1 MISFFSRLFKKA
13 PSKAARSAAASNHA
27 ASASTNGPANHNGIS
42 GTHAKVEPD
51 VPQHYCPELID
62 IALNNNS
69 SKHKTAARQRI
80 AKLLEEETLTL
91 AQVTR
96 DAANTNELLTL
107 CSFSEKAA
115 AEILSAEHTQSALA
129 SLANEAATAAIR
141 KAAAEK
147 VTERTAIE
155 AMLKGAKGK
164 DKHVYKIA
172 KAALAVFKA
181 EDEALAQKHAE
192 IASLCND
199 AERHG
204 KKPFDHLYTHKFI
217 NLEKAWQDTKSDAT
231 PELHTRFDNAIAKCQ
246 AVIDAEIAKEH
257 AKAQAEE
264 SANAAIAGIHA
275 ATQAVSQ
282 LAAELYDAT
291 QWTTDRQQQAEQ
303 QLKTQSDN
311 VRSLIS
317 RAQSEIQ
324 ATEDTPES
332 IKLRQTQQKKQQA
345 AQQYFYQVSEATHG
359 LLNKIAQ
366 GQLLSSLT
374 QKITQNA
381 STEPEKADQPS
392 ANNPSTEEQNIAHNN
407 IGTAHTHKTTEL
419 EHVCNQIA
427 ELLAFSSQFKDF
439 TSTTAQ
445 KAQAAIADWQKAQKA
460 QAAARKALISN
471 ISDLMRRA
479 SSAARN
485 GQVRRA
491 RGIYRELDDKRKQ
504 IPSIPQGLASKLE
517 DLDTEIAK
525 LGDWH
530 EFAVT
535 PKKQALVDTMNS
547 LHNSTLAPDDLAA
560 KIHSLQDEWRLL
572 CKGGENQDA
581 EIWQAFQASADKAF
595 EPCKIHFA
603 KQAQAREN
611 NAQARLDLIAQMNNY
626 YDAYDWRQAIWKD
639 VEQTLRVAKD
649 TWKTLWPVPRQQQKE
664 IQTRFDAVLDKIYA
678 HMNAAF
684 DTAKV
689 QKEQLIAQAQSAAQ
703 NPDIKAA
710 AEQIKQLQ
718 ANWKHIG
725 RSYRKADQQLWAAF
739 RSVCDEVFNKRQA
752 IFDEANAER
761 DQLIIQSEAQ
771 IEKLITLSQKPGK
784 ELQTLSGQVN
794 EITEAFYALG
804 ELPKAQVVK
813 LQKAL
818 QSIEANIE
826 QYRNSAKE
834 QVWGVL
840 FELNSQLNTLEA
852 AEGDITE
859 QTEAFNTQLQA
870 QKLPGNSVAILTKR
884 LTQIATPNDNAVK
897 QLRLLCIRAE
907 IAQGIDSPESDKQ
920 LRMEYQVE
928 ALQQSFGSSQND
940 TPATLTAQWLA
951 VNGCSSTEF
960 NTLQARFIRCCFPQL
975 SSASA
980 SA

>member
-13 PSKAARSAAASNHA
+13 PSKAASPAAAHNHPKGSTGIQSTA
-27 ASASTNGPANHNGIS
+27 AKA
-42 GTHAKVEPD
+42 EPS

-62 IALNNNS
+62 AALKHNS

-80 AKLLEEETLTL
+80 AKLLEEGTLTL

-96 DAANTNELLTL
+96 DAANTDELLTL
-107 CSFSEKAA
+107 CSFSETAA
-115 AEILSAEHTQSALA
+115 AEILSTEHTQSALA
-129 SLANEAATAAIR
+129 TLANVAATAAIR

-147 VTERTAIE
+147 VTERTAVE

-181 EDEALAQKHAE
+181 EDEALAQKHAD
-192 IASLCND
+192 IASLCSD

-217 NLEKAWQDTKSDAT
+217 NLEKAWQDAKADAT
-231 PELHTRFDNAIAKCQ
+231 PELHTRFDSAIAKCQ
-246 AVIDAEIAKEH
+246 ATIDAEIAKEH

-264 SANAAIAGIHA
+264 SANAAVAGIHA
-275 ATQAVSQ
+275 ATQVVSQ

-291 QWTTDRQQQAEQ
+291 QWTADTQQQIEQ
-303 QLKTQSDN
+303 QLKAQNDS

-317 RAQSEIQ
+317 LAQSETQ
-324 ATEDTPES
+324 AAEDTPES
-332 IKLRQTQQKKQQA
+332 IKKRQAQQKKQQA

-366 GQLLSSLT
+366 GELLSALT
-374 QKITQNA
+374 QQMTQE
-381 STEPEKADQPS
+381 SDTDKPV
-392 ANNPSTEEQNIAHNN
+392 
-407 IGTAHTHKTTEL
+407 EL
-419 EHVCNQIA
+419 EQVCHQIA

-445 KAQAAIADWQKAQKA
+445 QAQAAIADWQSAQKA
-460 QAAARKALISN
+460 QAAARKALIAN

-491 RGIYRELDDKRKQ
+491 RGIHRELSEKREQ
-504 IPSIPQGLASKLE
+504 FPDIPQGLASKLE
-517 DLDTEIAK
+517 DLDAEMTK

-535 PKKQALVDTMNS
+535 PKKQALVETMNS
-547 LHNSTLAPDDLAA
+547 LHHSTLAPDDLAE
-560 KIHSLQDEWRLL
+560 KIHNLQDEWKLL

-595 EPCKIHFA
+595 EPCKKHFA
-603 KQAQAREN
+603 EQAQARES
-611 NAQARLDLIAQMNNY
+611 NAQSRLDLIEQMNKY
-626 YDAYDWRQAIWKD
+626 HDAYDWNQAIWKD

-678 HMNAAF
+678 HMNTAF
-684 DTAKV
+684 DTAKE

-703 NPDIKAA
+703 STDMKAA
-710 AEQIKQLQ
+710 AEQVKQLQ
-718 ANWKHIG
+718 ASWKQAG
-725 RSYRKADQQLWAAF
+725 RSYRKADQQLWAEF
-739 RSVCDEVFNKRQA
+739 RAVCDEVFNKRQA
-752 IFDEANAER
+752 VFDEANAER
-761 DQLIIQSEAQ
+761 DQLIIQAEAQ
-771 IEKLITLSQKPGK
+771 IQKLVVLGQKPGN
-784 ELQTLSGQVN
+784 ELQTLSAEVN
-794 EITEAFYALG
+794 EIKDAFYALG
-804 ELPKAQVVK
+804 ELPKAQVSK

-818 QSIEANIE
+818 HTIESNIE
-826 QYRNSAKE
+826 QYRSNAKE
-834 QVWGVL
+834 QVWGIL
-840 FELNSQLNTLEA
+840 FELNSQLNNLET

-859 QTEAFNTQLQA
+859 QTEAFNAKLQA
-870 QKLPGNSVAILTKR
+870 QKLPGNSVAILAKR
-884 LTQIATPNDNAVK
+884 LTEIATPNSDATK

-907 IAQGIDSPESDKQ
+907 IAQGIDSPESDKK
-920 LRMEYQVE
+920 LRMEYQVS
-928 ALQQSFGSSQND
+928 ALQQNFGSSAQKD

-951 VNGCSSTEF
+951 INGCPSTEF
-960 NTLQARFIRCCFPQL
+960 NTLQARFIACCFPQL
-975 SSASA
+975 ITAPA
-980 SA
+980 PA